1 MTVINRACII
11 SNKID
16 NKLGIPCIRVG
27 SREPLFLREKSI
39 AKNQEQTPLWTSLT
53 ASIFSPTQH
62 RTATIYLIATTTM
75 TLTSPSRGGKNAI
88 LKCPNC
94 NCEHHAKTDVFGNR
108 KLTSSNN
115 SDEGSDFG
123 VLELFGA
130 SAECAICLETCTD
143 IVGLPCGHCLC
154 KADYKRM
161 GGIVRAFDDEHGTN
175 RSECDDDVI
184 VTVKR
189 AGKKEVNGTYK
200 KDYNRYTRS
209 ARYDGKDVEYSIEK
223 RVIAGK
229 KNWVICC
236 RSMEDTEDVEKKKK
250 TMKKDEKKKS
260 GGNGSS
266 SSSSGDDVVDFYR
279 AVVNETCEYPSSV
292 KWVASMIGMGQAPR
306 SEVSYFGS

>member
-1 MTVINRACII
+1 
-11 SNKID
+11 
-16 NKLGIPCIRVG
+16 
-27 SREPLFLREKSI
+27 
-39 AKNQEQTPLWTSLT
+39 
-53 ASIFSPTQH
+53 
-62 RTATIYLIATTTM
+62 M
-75 TLTSPSRGGKNAI
+75 TLTSPNRQHGGKNAI

-108 KLTSSNN
+108 KLLTSSNN

-143 IVGLPCGHCLC
+143 IIGLPCGHCLC

-161 GGIVRAFDDEHGTN
+161 GGIVRAFNEDDEYTN

-209 ARYDGKDVEYSIEK
+209 ARYEGKDVEYSIEK

-236 RSMEDTEDVEKKKK
+236 RSMEDTEEVEKKKK
-250 TMKKDEKKKS
+250 TMKKDDKKKS

-266 SSSSGDDVVDFYR
+266 SSSGGEDVVDFYR
-279 AVVNETCEYPSSV
+279 ALVNETCEYPSSV

>member
-1 MTVINRACII
+1 
-11 SNKID
+11 
-16 NKLGIPCIRVG
+16 
-27 SREPLFLREKSI
+27 
-39 AKNQEQTPLWTSLT
+39 
-53 ASIFSPTQH
+53 
-62 RTATIYLIATTTM
+62 M
-75 TLTSPSRGGKNAI
+75 TLTSPNRQHGSKNAI

-108 KLTSSNN
+108 KLSSSNN

-236 RSMEDTEDVEKKKK
+236 RSMEDTEDADKKKK

-260 GGNGSS
+260 GGGNGSS
-266 SSSSGDDVVDFYR
+266 SSSNGGGEDVVDFYR